1 MTLYFVGLGLSSG
14 HLTLEAIDA
23 INEADKII
31 IDTYTSIVY
40 GFTPELIASI
50 NPRAELVLAR
60 RKDLEG
66 RSIKDIVDE
75 AKRKNIVI
83 LVPGDPFIATT
94 HDAIRIEALERGV
107 TVKTIHGVSIYSVAA
122 SSTGLQIYRF
132 GKTVTLVYPEAFKP
146 YSTIKT
152 IYENL
157 ARNLHTLVLLDLRLE
172 ENKAMRIAEAVDIL
186 LELDDKGILSKIIAV
201 GLSRAGTAEQ
211 VIHADLLSGL
221 KKYDYPGPPECIII
235 VATPHPVELDA
246 LKLIGGLPDT
256 VINMINNN
264 YSKLFNRG

>member
-14 HLTLEAIDA
+14 HLTLEARDVID
-23 INEADKII
+23 EADKII
-31 IDTYTSIVY
+31 IDTYTSIVH
-40 GFTPELIASI
+40 GFTPEQIKIL

-66 RSIKDIVDE
+66 RSIKGIIEE

-94 HDAIRIEALERGV
+94 HDAIRIEALEQGV
-107 TVKTIHGVSIYSVAA
+107 TVKTIHGISIYSVAA
-122 SSTGLQIYRF
+122 SATGLQIYRF

-146 YSTIKT
+146 YSTIET

-157 ARNLHTLVLLDLRLE
+157 TRNLHTLVLLDLKLE

-186 LELDDKGILSKIIAV
+186 LELDEKGILSKIIAV
-201 GLSRAGTAEQ
+201 GLSRAGTAQQ
-211 VIHADLLSGL
+211 VIHADIFPGL
-221 KKYDYPGPPECIII
+221 KKYDYAGPPESIII
-235 VATPHPVELDA
+235 VAKPHPMELGA

-256 VINMINNN
+256 VINKIDYI
-264 YSKLFNRG
+264 YSKLF